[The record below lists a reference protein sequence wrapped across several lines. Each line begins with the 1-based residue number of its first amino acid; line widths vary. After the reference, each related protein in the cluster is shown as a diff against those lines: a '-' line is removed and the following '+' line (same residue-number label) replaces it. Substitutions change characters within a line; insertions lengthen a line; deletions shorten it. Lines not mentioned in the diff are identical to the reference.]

1 MSNNFIG
8 LKRIGQNKKAME
20 PVSVKEQLRA
30 MGHFF
35 EIDPKK
41 VSYYIRQLELSGK
54 I

>member
-1 MSNNFIG
+1 MSQFIG
-8 LKRIGQNKKAME
+8 IKRIGQNKKAME
-20 PVSVKEQLRA
+20 PVSVKEQLRF

>member
-1 MSNNFIG
+1 MTIEEYQKLSDKKSN
-8 LKRIGQNKKAME
+8 KPKPE
-20 PVSVKEQLRA
+20 VSVKEQLRA

-41 VSYYIRQLELSGK
+41 VGYYIRQLELSGK